1 LPRIKPACFEDMVIE
16 VAIVRPG
23 PIQGG
28 AVHPYLRRRRG
39 QEAVT
44 YAHPSLAPVL
54 QETLGVLLFQEQ
66 AIRVAVS
73 AAGFTPGE
81 ADSLRRAMSRSRSTE
96 AMAQMQQLFLEKAMS
111 QGIDGETA
119 HAIFAQ
125 LAGFAG
131 FGFCKSHAASFAL
144 IAYQTLYLKRY
155 HPAAFYCALLNGQPM
170 GFYSPEV
177 IIGDA
182 RRHGVELLP
191 VHINQSEWKYTL
203 AQSAKGGWAL
213 RMGLHTVDGLG
224 EAAWARIA
232 AARDDGPFT
241 DLEAFCRR
249 TRLSLGLVET
259 LIRAGALDDFGGRR
273 DLLWAVG
280 ALHLQDD
287 SLALAL
293 PEAPVHLP
301 ALDALEASLWEYE
314 LLGLSPAGQM
324 MVHYREVL
332 RKAGV
337 LSTWQ
342 VKQARAGQRVRV
354 GGMVVVRQRPPTAA
368 GVTFL
373 SLEDES
379 GLLDVVI
386 QPPVYAR
393 VKATLRGA
401 GLIIIEGVVQREG
414 RAVSLLASQVGA
426 PVDLN

>member
-1 LPRIKPACFEDMVIE
+1 
-16 VAIVRPG
+16 
-23 PIQGG
+23 
-28 AVHPYLRRRRG
+28 
-39 QEAVT
+39 
-44 YAHPSLAPVL
+44 
-54 QETLGVLLFQEQ
+54 
-66 AIRVAVS
+66 
-73 AAGFTPGE
+73 
-81 ADSLRRAMSRSRSTE
+81 
-96 AMAQMQQLFLEKAMS
+96 
-111 QGIDGETA
+111 
-119 HAIFAQ
+119 
-125 LAGFAG
+125 
-131 FGFCKSHAASFAL
+131 
-144 IAYQTLYLKRY
+144 
-155 HPAAFYCALLNGQPM
+155 
-170 GFYSPEV
+170 
-177 IIGDA
+177 
-182 RRHGVELLP
+182 
-191 VHINQSEWKYTL
+191 
-203 AQSAKGGWAL
+203 
-213 RMGLHTVDGLG
+213 
-224 EAAWARIA
+224 
-232 AARDDGPFT
+232 
-241 DLEAFCRR
+241 
-249 TRLSLGLVET
+249 
-259 LIRAGALDDFGGRR
+259 
-273 DLLWAVG
+273 VG

-287 SLALAL
+287 DLALAL

-301 ALDALEASLWEYE
+301 TLDALEASVWEYE

-426 PVDLN
+426 LADRNWQ